1 MLFHLIGS
9 MILTATATKEQ
20 ILKQLGERFADTLVE
35 CLEYVHTKNITPDDI
50 AKSIID
56 ELEDWMAYHAS
67 MTNAAESVRHAL
79 RERVS

>member
-1 MLFHLIGS
+1 
-9 MILTATATKEQ
+9 MISTATATKEE
-20 ILKQLGERFADTLVE
+20 ILKRLGEYFADTLVQ
-35 CLEYVHTKNITPDDI
+35 CLDYVHTKDITPDDI
-50 AKSIID
+50 AKLIID

>member
-1 MLFHLIGS
+1 
-9 MILTATATKEQ
+9 MISTATASKEE
-20 ILKQLGERFADTLVE
+20 ILKQLGENFSETLIQ
-35 CLEYVHTKNITPDDI
+35 CLDYVHTKDIGPDDI
-50 AKSIID
+50 AKLIID